1 MRKPDD
7 SLSAIDILNVSF
19 GYRPSQDIFNRI
31 NLSIHP
37 STITAVIGKSGSGK
51 STLLQFINGMIR
63 PRDGEVRL
71 LGRPIEYGN
80 IHAQRLQIGYVVQ
93 HVGLFPHM
101 TIAENI
107 SILGKIAKKPSQE
120 IKDRVE
126 ALMKMVQLPVSYLS
140 KYPPELSG
148 GEQQRVGLCRA
159 LLLKP
164 PILLMDEP
172 FASLDHRTKQSI
184 YHHLLGIQE
193 KESRTIIMVTHDW
206 EETAALAD
214 HFIWIENG
222 KVKARGEKS
231 ALPELKDTYFAD
243 AG

>member
-1 MRKPDD
+1 MDGN
-7 SLSAIDILNVSF
+7 AIDILNVSF
-19 GYRPSQDIFNRI
+19 GYRPSQDILNRI

-51 STLLQFINGMIR
+51 STFLRLMNGMVK
-63 PRDGEVRL
+63 PREGDVRL
-71 LGRPIEYGN
+71 LGRPIEYGKV
-80 IHAQRLQIGYVVQ
+80 HTQRLQIGYVVQ

-107 SILGKIAKKPSQE
+107 SILGKVAKKPEQE
-120 IKDRVE
+120 VKDRVK
-126 ALMKMVQLPVSYLS
+126 ALLEMVQLPVSSLN
-140 KYPPELSG
+140 KYPHELSG

-159 LLLKP
+159 LLLRP

-172 FASLDHRTKQSI
+172 FASLDNKTKKGI
-184 YHHLLGIQE
+184 YHYLLDIQK
-193 KESRTIIMVTHDW
+193 KERRTIVMVTHDW

-214 HFIWIENG
+214 HFIWIESG

-231 ALPELKDTYFAD
+231 ALAGLKDTYFAE

>member
-1 MRKPDD
+1 MDGK
-7 SLSAIDILNVSF
+7 AIDILNVSF
-19 GYRPSQDIFNRI
+19 GYHPSQDILHRI
-31 NLSIHP
+31 NLSIHS

-51 STLLQFINGMIR
+51 STLLQIINGMIR
-63 PRDGEVRL
+63 PREGEVRL
-71 LGRPIEYGN
+71 QGRPIEYGN
-80 IHAQRLQIGYVVQ
+80 IHAVRLQIGYVVQ

-107 SILGKIAKKPSQE
+107 SILGKVAKKPRQE

-126 ALMKMVQLPVSYLS
+126 ALMEMVQLPVNYLN
-140 KYPPELSG
+140 KYPHELSG

-164 PILLMDEP
+164 PIVLMDEP
-172 FASLDHRTKQSI
+172 FASLDNKTKRGI
-184 YHHLLGIQE
+184 YRYLLDIQK
-193 KESRTIIMVTHDW
+193 KEQRTIVMVTHDW
-206 EETAALAD
+206 EETVALAD

-222 KVKARGEKS
+222 KVKAHGEKS
-231 ALPELKDTYFAD
+231 ALARLKNTYFAE

>member
-1 MRKPDD
+1 MDGK
-7 SLSAIDILNVSF
+7 AIDILNVSF
-19 GYRPSQDIFNRI
+19 GYLPSQDILNRI

-37 STITAVIGKSGSGK
+37 STVTAVIGKSGSGK
-51 STLLQFINGMIR
+51 STLLRLINGMIR
-63 PRDGEVRL
+63 PREGEVRL
-71 LGRPIEYGN
+71 LGRPIEYGK

-107 SILGKIAKKPSQE
+107 SILGKIAKKPIQE

-126 ALMKMVQLPVSYLS
+126 ALMKMVQLPVSYLN
-140 KYPPELSG
+140 KYPHELSG

-164 PILLMDEP
+164 PIVLMDEP
-172 FASLDHRTKQSI
+172 FASLDHKTKQGI
-184 YHHLLGIQE
+184 YHYLLDIQKNE
-193 KESRTIIMVTHDW
+193 RRTIVVVTHDW
-206 EETAALAD
+206 DETAALAD
-214 HFIWIENG
+214 QFIWIENG
-222 KVKARGEKS
+222 EVKASGEKS
-231 ALPELKDTYFAD
+231 ALAELKDTYFAE